1 MAQQI
6 IWTKKAKK
14 ELIDILQYWI
24 NRNNSNTFS
33 IKLNSLIENQLNTI
47 AEYPKVCRS
56 TDIPN
61 IHVKIIYKYLLYYE
75 VLNDSINVLTIRH
88 GSRNPKTLKIK

>member
-24 NRNNSNTFS
+24 NRNKSNTFS

-47 AEYPKVCRS
+47 AEYPKVC
-56 TDIPN
+56 
-61 IHVKIIYKYLLYYE
+61 
-75 VLNDSINVLTIRH
+75 
-88 GSRNPKTLKIK
+88 